1 MRLSALSRWFR
12 ASVWRLIGVVTWNC
26 PKSPIPFRFDTRHL
40 SHSTYRTII
49 ARHLLLSIDRFMIMC
64 RALTNMVGNG
74 VATK

>member
-1 MRLSALSRWFR
+1 M
-12 ASVWRLIGVVTWNC
+12 ASHWRCHAEL

-64 RALTNMVGNG
+64 RALTNMSNG